1 MASVAQQ
8 REEALQ
14 RALLDAQSQLDGAVQ
29 SAAAVASRAAGVEE
43 ELTRAR
49 TREAAASSELTALRG
64 QGDVKEA
71 YARLQQSF
79 AKLQGECRWV
89 GYADVDVFGVHVGW
103 GMLHSLATRLA
114 RSLGTFSAIWCGW
127 VGGRCGV

>member
-29 SAAAVASRAAGVEE
+29 SAAAAASRAAGVEE
-43 ELTRAR
+43 ELTRVR

-79 AKLQGECRWV
+79 AKLQGECRCV
-89 GYADVDVFGVHVGW
+89 G
-103 GMLHSLATRLA
+103 
-114 RSLGTFSAIWCGW
+114 
-127 VGGRCGV
+127 